1 MKWPKFEQLI
11 NKRLSKR
18 RAEVDV
24 DTLWAALEPEVDA
37 INRKKQRKAAWWWFP
52 IGSGLLVAGLAAWFW
67 WGIATPPTV
76 EALPILL
83 EGAEHAGMAVEGA
96 ETRSGFAVGGKQAEA
111 QEAQSSTAV
120 SGKHTEARG
129 AQSSTAVSGKHAEA
143 RGAQSSTA
151 VGGRH
156 AEAQGARSD
165 GKKGNRT
172 LTAAQSDQQNEMEEH
187 VETEESAGF
196 LTREI
201 VLAMPPEILLPA
213 VLTSSDKAI
222 ATIPTLSTSVD
233 SRTEEESC
241 FPEDS
246 TAAATPLIKPRQKF
260 RFSVAVQGG
269 AGLTQIKGSARSS
282 TDESLALLELRN
294 RRERLLEHSQ
304 AGLHFNLH
312 HTSGVQLST
321 GLHYTQINERYDYQR
336 SERLTIDSV
345 YGPQWLVVNLYDEI
359 DTIYGSVPV
368 EEVTTH
374 TKRYYNRHQMLDLPI
389 LLGYQ
394 RPVAPRLKLGVQAGG
409 FLNIRM
415 RSKGRIA
422 SLPDNDIE
430 VNEAQ
435 AYRSRVGWSYY
446 LGLLVEYQL
455 SPRIHAYAA
464 PSMRYFPESFT
475 RPDYPLERAYRLYT
489 VNIGVRY
496 GW

>member
-111 QEAQSSTAV
+111 QEAQRSTAI
-120 SGKHTEARG
+120 
-129 AQSSTAVSGKHAEA
+129 
-143 RGAQSSTA
+143 
-151 VGGRH
+151 GGRH
-156 AEAQGARSD
+156 AEARSG
-165 GKKGNRT
+165 GKKRNRT
-172 LTAAQSDQQNEMEEH
+172 LTAAQSDQQHEMEEH

-196 LTREI
+196 LTGEI